1 MQVRPNNPLIVQGDG
16 KILLEAKHKKYEEVR
31 DFLSRFSEL
40 EASPEL
46 LHTYKVTPLS
56 LWNAAASG
64 VKPEEIVETLQ
75 GYSKF
80 SVPKEVIEDIEDML
94 SRYGLVQLIPHPKYP
109 KSKIRLQFATAYVA
123 KLVTEDPRLRSTI
136 KPDDKRHWCIDKG
149 HRGLFKQRALLS
161 RWPIEDLAG
170 FTDGDPLD
178 VNLSSVLKSSGAA
191 FAPRDYQ
198 LEAAERWFQ
207 KGKPSGGCG
216 VVVLACGAGKTI
228 VGITAMS
235 LVKRKTLILA
245 TNQASVNQ
253 WIREILDKTDLDPSM
268 VGGYSGQTKEVK
280 PVTVATYQI
289 LTWRRSK
296 NDDFEHLHV
305 FDDEDWGLV
314 IYDEVHLLP
323 APVFGATAS
332 LQGRRR
338 LGLTATLI
346 REDGREGDVFSL
358 VGPKRYELPWQKL
371 QKRGF
376 IAETSC
382 YEVRIAFPPK
392 QEELYE
398 KAEAEDGA
406 DARRLGV
413 RLEEVEHEL
422 LPRRRARLVHQVQ
435 RALHVGAERGAR
447 QRVVAHHAEE
457 AQVLLRGA
465 APLGQRADR
474 LVRVLPRLLV
484 PRALLALTR
493 RRRRRRR
500 TRCDAGRVGEKAF
513 LGDGG
518 LERVVRT
525 PRPGDMEGRVSRRTP
540 RWEHEPEAV
549 LTRLRIRISLKQAAH
564 DPHCV
569 PFLDGFARAIVPHA
583 PHPHLEARPL
593 ARHHESAR
601 RALDHDLQQRQLLVW
616 VDEGVA

>member
-1 MQVRPNNPLIVQGDG
+1 MQVRPDNPLIVQGDG

-40 EASPEL
+40 ESSPEL

-64 VKPEEIVETLQ
+64 VQPEEIIDTLQ

-80 SVPKEVIEDIEDML
+80 AVPKEVIDDIDDLL
-94 SRYGLVQLIPHPKYP
+94 SRYGLVQLIPHPKRP
-109 KSKIRLQFATAYVA
+109 KTKIRLKFATAYVA
-123 KLVTEDPRLRSTI
+123 KLVTEDPRLRSTV
-136 KPDDKRHWCIDKG
+136 KADTNRHWCIDKG

-170 FTDGDPLD
+170 FIDGDPLEI
-178 VNLSSVLKSSGAA
+178 NLSPVRRSSGVP
-191 FAPRDYQ
+191 FAPREYQ
-198 LEAAERWFQ
+198 IEAAERWFQ

-228 VGITAMS
+228 VGIKAMA

-253 WIREILDKTDLDPSM
+253 WIREILDKTDLDESM
-268 VGGYSGQTKEVK
+268 VGGYTGQNKEVR

-289 LTWRRSK
+289 LTWRRSR

-358 VGPKRYELPWQKL
+358 VGPKRYELPWQRL
-371 QKRGF
+371 QKQGF
-376 IAETSC
+376 IAETAC

-392 QEELYE
+392 SAEEYE
-398 KAEAEDGA
+398 QANAQKKFRIACSNPAKLNVVRNLVAKHKDDYVLIIGTYVEQLKVIAKQLNAPLIIGA
-406 DARRLGV
+406 TPQKKREILFENFRKGRNRVLVVSKVANFSIDLPDANI
-413 RLEEVEHEL
+413 
-422 LPRRRARLVHQVQ
+422 AIQVS
-435 RALHVGAERGAR
+435 GTFGSR
-447 QRVVAHHAEE
+447 QEE
-457 AQVLLRGA
+457 AQRLGRILR
-465 APLGQRADR
+465 PKK
-474 LVRVLPRLLV
+474 
-484 PRALLALTR
+484 T
-493 RRRRRRR
+493 
-500 TRCDAGRVGEKAF
+500 
-513 LGDGG
+513 
-518 LERVVRT
+518 
-525 PRPGDMEGRVSRRTP
+525 
-540 RWEHEPEAV
+540 
-549 LTRLRIRISLKQAAH
+549 
-564 DPHCV
+564 
-569 PFLDGFARAIVPHA
+569 
-583 PHPHLEARPL
+583 EARFYSIVTKDSK
-593 ARHHESAR
+593 EQEF
-601 RALDHDLQQRQLLVW
+601 ALNRQMFLTEQGYRYHIKTDDTYLV
-616 VDEGVA
+616 